1 MLCYFYLF
9 VRVPD
14 PKYDAALVEEIHGD
28 LQEWSNVRQLTRF
41 LCVVFIPFAVISFS
55 L

>member
-9 VRVPD
+9 VRAPD
-14 PKYDAALVEEIHGD
+14 PIYDTALVKEVHGD
-28 LQEWSNVRQLTRF
+28 LQEWSNVRQYTHF
-41 LCVVFIPFAVISFS
+41 LCVAFIPFAVIHLS